1 MTASKRWN
9 LRATNLETGEQW
21 VIADTR
27 AKCEKALVAKLK
39 EWDVDEQQ
47 ATVEWAEAED

>member
-1 MTASKRWN
+1 MSVKRWN
-9 LRATNLETGEQW
+9 LRVTHPETGEQW

-27 AKCEKALVAKLK
+27 ARCEKALAAKLK
-39 EWDVDEQQ
+39 EWDLSGDE

>member
-1 MTASKRWN
+1 MAATKRWN
-9 LRATNLETGEQW
+9 LRVTNQQTGEVW

-39 EWDVDEQQ
+39 EWDLSEGE
-47 ATVEWAEAED
+47 ATAEWAEAED